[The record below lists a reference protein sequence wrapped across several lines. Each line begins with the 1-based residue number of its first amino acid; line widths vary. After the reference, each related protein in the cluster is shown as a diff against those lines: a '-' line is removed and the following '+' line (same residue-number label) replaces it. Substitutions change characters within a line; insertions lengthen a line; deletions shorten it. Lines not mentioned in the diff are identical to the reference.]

1 MLSPGRFSFQPI
13 MLSVELAFRKHVVE
27 EVRKVSLNWAN
38 EEPMR
43 FASKKLSDT
52 TVMVLPLRAP
62 SFGQIVNGKPRR
74 KTPLHVSHKIFF
86 FHVPVGFESNLRGSW
101 YSK

>member
-1 MLSPGRFSFQPI
+1 MLSPGRLSLQPI

-43 FASKKLSDT
+43 FASKEL
-52 TVMVLPLRAP
+52 
-62 SFGQIVNGKPRR
+62 
-74 KTPLHVSHKIFF
+74 
-86 FHVPVGFESNLRGSW
+86 
-101 YSK
+101 